1 MTPPR
6 GRALVALGSNLAHD
20 GLKPAQLIL
29 EAVRHFASEQAP
41 EQVIVRTR
49 SSLWRSPPWPRDD
62 HATRDQP
69 DYVNAIVACDVGA
82 MAPDELVKVLQ
93 RIEAQFG
100 RVRRTQWEARTLDL
114 DLIDLDS
121 RAGVFNGITLP
132 HPRAHERAFVLAPL
146 AEVAPDWRHPV
157 LGRSAAELL
166 AELPDRED
174 VERIGALD

>member
-1 MTPPR
+1 
-6 GRALVALGSNLAHD
+6 
-20 GLKPAQLIL
+20 
-29 EAVRHFASEQAP
+29 
-41 EQVIVRTR
+41 
-49 SSLWRSPPWPRDD
+49 
-62 HATRDQP
+62 
-69 DYVNAIVACDVGA
+69 